1 MPMYEF
7 KCRVCGK
14 VTEKIV
20 PFGTKTHDCWYCG
33 TEAKKIMSE
42 TNWSLKG
49 AGWYG
54 STNPKK

>member
-1 MPMYEF
+1 MYEF

-54 STNPKK
+54 TTNPKK